1 MDGASPD
8 GAPRFSIAHLLDA
21 TQSASEIAYEA
32 APDPGKLQ
40 KRLVEKVS
48 GALDPD
54 YDAAKFKADYQC
66 MSVNPNLKMPAEMTM
81 PLTLVGDTM
90 VYIAASH
97 GNRGHRVRAICNIC
111 GHDCAAGRLHQH
123 RKVHIQ

>member
-1 MDGASPD
+1 MKLGPNLTLLSHPTWPASHSD
-8 GAPRFSIAHLLDA
+8 L
-21 TQSASEIAYEA
+21 
-32 APDPGKLQ
+32 
-40 KRLVEKVS
+40 KR
-48 GALDPD
+48 ALGLH
-54 YDAAKFKADYQC
+54 
-66 MSVNPNLKMPAEMTM
+66 PNLKMPAEMTM